1 MSNLGLVNRL
11 FFQFLF
17 VRLTKNQETK
27 MINYQPV
34 SYDLTPN
41 GVAARGYG
49 DIETTEWY
57 SIQYW
62 ILPFSGWGNN
72 FHYIGKKSPRYWRIT
87 KNNNQS
93 YNK

>member
-27 MINYQPV
+27 MINYQLQ

-41 GVAARGYG
+41 GVAARGY
-49 DIETTEWY
+49 E
-57 SIQYW
+57 
-62 ILPFSGWGNN
+62 
-72 FHYIGKKSPRYWRIT
+72 RICKDT
-87 KNNNQS
+87 
-93 YNK
+93 

>member
-62 ILPFSGWGNN
+62 ILPFSEWGM
-72 FHYIGKKSPRYWRIT
+72 GKRKT
-87 KNNNQS
+87 QS
-93 YNK
+93 EKRKEKKRKK